1 MADRLPPLLGPGLKV
16 VFVGT
21 SPGTESLHTGNYYSD
36 PTNAFYSTLHQS
48 GFTSRQLTPEEHH
61 DLLGI
66 GIGLDD
72 VYDNPKALRQRLED
86 AAPIAVCFNSKEALK
101 AFAGEVPDA
110 WRGPSASR
118 LVRLAGVHLVWAV
131 PDSSGTA
138 SRYRSDRVQL
148 LRQLRDR
155 FGWKPRP

>member
-1 MADRLPPLLGPGLKV
+1 MDRLAPLLAPGLKV

-21 SPGTESLHTGNYYSD
+21 RPGDESLRTGNYYAD
-36 PTNAFYSTLHQS
+36 PTNAFYRTLFES
-48 GFTSRQLTPEEHH
+48 GFTSRQFSPEEHR

-72 VYDNPKALRQRLED
+72 VYDDPKSLRQRLED
-86 AAPIAVCFNSKEALK
+86 AAPIAVCFNSKDALG
-101 AFAGEVPDA
+101 AFAGEVPDT
-110 WRGPSASR
+110 WRGPAASQ
-118 LVRLAGVHLVWAV
+118 LVKLEGVHVVWAV
-131 PDSSGTA
+131 TDSSGTA
-138 SRYRSDRVQL
+138 SRYWHDRVHL